1 MDAQTLN
8 TRSNIILGVFLI
20 ILGLLLLLR
29 NFGLFDFNLG
39 DLFRLWPFI
48 LIYFGV
54 RMLPVDENKRVWLE
68 TAVIILFFISLVSLP
83 YLSKKSRTT
92 YDEDLGVK
100 TEKLIPAI
108 DKSGDRK
115 SGDRI
120 I

>member
-8 TRSNIILGVFLI
+8 TRSNIILGIFLI
-20 ILGLLLLLR
+20 ILGFLLLLR
-29 NFGLFDFNLG
+29 NFGLYDFNLG

-54 RMLPVDENKRVWLE
+54 RMLPVEENKRIWLE

-83 YLSKKSRTT
+83 YLSRKNNQR
-92 YDEDLGVK
+92 YEQEYGVK
-100 TEKLIPAI
+100 IEKVKRNIPQNL
-108 DKSGDRK
+108 RE
-115 SGDRI
+115 RI